1 MIKTTE
7 DLTNTKK
14 RISIEIPAD
23 AVESEIQGALV
34 SVRAQ
39 TRLPGFRKGKAP
51 MSLIEKRFGKDVEG
65 EAMERLVSKYY
76 TEALKETG
84 FVPVGQPVVE
94 GGIELKRN
102 EPLEFTL
109 TIEVRP
115 EVEVKYE
122 GMKVKDVPVK
132 VKDSDIEE
140 TLMRLQQERATFE
153 PASGPVQKGHLVVMD
168 YESVEDG
175 KSFKD
180 EVFKVGSD
188 LMPAEFSDKLVGV
201 IKGGTTEFEVAFP
214 KDYYSPELA
223 GQVRTFKVTVKEIKD
238 ELTPEF
244 DDEFAKDMEFDDLD
258 SLKKHVRQR
267 MEDSQ
272 LQTIERMQ
280 KGLLIKDLIEAHEFA
295 PPQSY
300 VDSEIENMLAQER
313 SKSLA
318 TPAEEGKTP
327 EFDEK
332 ARREEL
338 MPEAVNR
345 SKASVMLDIIG
356 EREKIEVN
364 EEDMKSRIVQM
375 SMEANTSPE
384 NLMKYYVAKDGSLE
398 GLRQVIF
405 EEKVLD
411 AVLSKAEREPE
422 EKTGKKA
429 EKK

>member
-23 AVESEIQGALV
+23 AVDSEIQGSLNTI
-34 SVRAQ
+34 RAQ

-51 MSLIEKRFGKDVEG
+51 MSLIEKRFGKDAEG
-65 EAMERLVSKYY
+65 EAMERLVPQYY

-84 FVPVGQPVVE
+84 FVPVGQPVME
-94 GGIELKRN
+94 GGIEIKRN

-109 TIEVRP
+109 TLEVRP
-115 EVEVKYE
+115 EVDVKYE

-132 VKDSDIEE
+132 VEDQDVEE
-140 TLMRLQQERATFE
+140 TLKRLREERATFE
-153 PASGPVQKGHLVVMD
+153 PASGPVQMGQTVVMD
-168 YESVEDG
+168 YECVEDG

-188 LMPAEFSDKLVGV
+188 IMPAEFSEALVGI
-201 IKGGTTEFEVAFP
+201 IKGGTAEFKVAFP
-214 KDYYSPELA
+214 VDFHSPDFA
-223 GQVRTFKVTVKEIKD
+223 GEVRTFKVTVKEIKD

-258 SLKKHVRQR
+258 ALRGHVRQR

-272 LQTIERMQ
+272 LQSIERMQ
-280 KGLLIKDLIEAHEFA
+280 KGLIVKGLIEAHEFD
-295 PPQSY
+295 PPESY
-300 VDSEIENMLAQER
+300 VDSEIESMMAQER
-313 SKSLA
+313 SKGLA
-318 TPAEEGKTP
+318 NPAEEGK

-332 ARREEL
+332 AKREEL

-345 SKASVMLDIIG
+345 SKATVMLDIIG
-356 EREKIEVN
+356 EREKIEVQ
-364 EEDMKSRIVQM
+364 EDDLKSRIIQM

-398 GLRQVIF
+398 GLRQAIF

-411 AVLSKAEREPE
+411 AVLSKARIEPE